1 MGILPTN
8 TLLVKYKI
16 KDNSLCDLCNNNEET
31 TSHLFW
37 ECTKTQIHWHNL
49 TEFLKTKNITFEITR
64 LEALLV
70 ITNGTHCYIKNLLT
84 ILMKRFIYLMKLNK
98 RNPSFTIFL
107 NYIKERMKIESLIAL
122 SKDKFG
128 IHSDLVKIF
137 N

>member
-31 TSHLFW
+31 ISHLFW
-37 ECTKTQIHWHNL
+37 ECTKTQILWHNL

-64 LEALLV
+64 LEALLG